1 MSLDSVEL
9 DTGSMQV
16 YLKKARADAHRNGH
30 QLGLSLL
37 VNEQHTETYLAICS
51 RCLNAISVT
60 LEGVESSLGEP
71 CPGRD
76 GISPS

>member
-1 MSLDSVEL
+1 MPLDSVEL

-37 VNEQHTETYLAICS
+37 VHEQHTETYLAICS